1 MYIKNLIISSETKGP
16 IRNIEFH
23 KGLNLIVDKT
33 VKTEETQT
41 GNNVGKT
48 TVLRLI
54 DFCLGNSASS
64 LYQDPENKSE
74 QNREVKDFLIA
85 NQVLITL
92 VLVDNLDNPSQKVVI
107 ERNFLQRKNKVYRIN
122 GKDVGCKSEINA
134 TLRKYIFPTVQVEKP
149 TFRQLISHNIRYE
162 EDRLTNTLK
171 TLGAYGS
178 DEEYETLYLYMFGC
192 DYDQGE
198 TRTSILTKR
207 DKEEAY
213 KRRLER
219 SQTKGAYKVALSV
232 IENEIVKYEQ
242 KKSELN
248 INPDLESDVQKL
260 NEVKME
266 LNKVLGELTSLT
278 IRKDVIK
285 EAETDML
292 NRRFDEDMDQLRVI
306 YEQACR
312 FIPQM
317 QHNFE
322 ELVSYHNQMLV
333 NKTKFMT
340 QELPDLEDKIQ
351 AITARVDQL
360 REEEAKLQVAIT
372 ASDTF
377 ADMEEIIKQLND
389 LYQKKGAYESAINS
403 IEEVENIISELNS
416 ELMKIDGNLFS
427 SNFQEQISKQLA
439 KFNVIFSDFSE
450 KLYEE
455 QYAIKCDPVTKKGK
469 QIYKFAPIDV
479 NFSTGKKQGEIS
491 CFDLAYTK
499 FADSECIPCL
509 HFLLNDKKEL
519 VHGNQLNKLSLIAN
533 EENIQFVAS
542 ILEDKL
548 TPELRNQD
556 NYVVE
561 LREDDKLFRIEN
573 L

>member
-33 VKTEETQT
+33 VKTDETQT

-74 QNREVKDFLIA
+74 QNSEVKDFLIA
-85 NQVLITL
+85 NQVLVTL
-92 VLVDNLDNPSQKVVI
+92 VLVDNLDNPSKKVVI

-122 GKDVGCKSEINA
+122 GEDVGSKSEINA

-198 TRTSILTKR
+198 TRTRILTKR

-285 EAETDML
+285 EAESDML

-455 QYAIKCDPVTKKGK
+455 QYAIKCDPVTRKGK

>member
-33 VKTEETQT
+33 VKTDETQT

-74 QNREVKDFLIA
+74 QNSEVKDFLIA

-92 VLVDNLDNPSQKVVI
+92 VLVDNLDNPSKKVVI

-122 GKDVGCKSEINA
+122 GEDVGSKSEINA

-198 TRTSILTKR
+198 TRTRILTKR

-219 SQTKGAYKVALSV
+219 SQTKGAYKVALGV

-285 EAETDML
+285 EAESDML

-317 QHNFE
+317 QHTFE

-403 IEEVENIISELNS
+403 IEEVENIISELNG

-455 QYAIKCDPVTKKGK
+455 QYAIKCDHVTKKGK